1 MQTKKEFIYR
11 VESDTGMGCYR
22 FIEDNDFLEPHN
34 ADIENHPCPQ
44 FDKGILRHLICG
56 IEICGFKTLTQ
67 LKKWFTLKEIK
78 MLRENGFTI
87 HKVYVAK
94 ITAVGEKQVLAI
106 IENTDVRETETQL
119 EMVFDLP

>member
-1 MQTKKEFIYR
+1 MNYIYR
-11 VESDTGMGCYR
+11 MSNASGIGCYQ
-22 FIEDNDFLEPHN
+22 FMDDNDFLQPHN

-44 FDKGILRHLICG
+44 FDRGILRHPEKY
-56 IEICGFKTLTQ
+56 EICGFKSLTQ

-87 HKVYVAK
+87 KKIHVAS
-94 ITAVGEKQVLAI
+94 ISAVGEKQVLAI
-106 IENTDVRETETQL
+106 IENTDVRTTEKQL